1 MTISESPPPAPSPD
15 GHLRARYPAAV
26 GAALLGLGALLAL
39 LMDERMLPRM
49 PRTVGGILGVG
60 VVLVLRGAL
69 RVWSRQPLARRVWW
83 GVGAIVVVAVAT
95 FMTYSLGFYWKR
107 TVDMCSD
114 ALTADTL
121 EARAALLVEGQ
132 RHRRSVFSLL
142 PEVIGF
148 RAYTCDAAEQ
158 NLALL
163 RAGVCPTS
171 FAYLSTA
178 IPCLCG
184 EDRWSAERCATGRGS
199 CASAEGA
206 RPARIEC
213 LDALGR
219 VVASVGTASTARA
232 R

>member
-1 MTISESPPPAPSPD
+1 MNTTDSPPPVVRPD
-15 GHLRARYPAAV
+15 ARLRMRQPVLV
-26 GAALLGLGALLAL
+26 GAALLALGALLAL
-39 LMDERMLPRM
+39 LMDERILPRM
-49 PRTVGGILGVG
+49 PRTVGGVLGAG
-60 VVLVLRGAL
+60 VALVLWGAL
-69 RVWSRQPLARRVWW
+69 RAWSRQPAKRRLWW
-83 GVGAIVVVAVAT
+83 GLAAVVVVGGAT
-95 FMTYSLGFYWKR
+95 FATYSLGFYWKR
-107 TVDMCSD
+107 TVDLCSD

-121 EARAALLVEGQ
+121 EGRAARLVEGQ

-142 PEVIGF
+142 PELIGF

-184 EDRWSAERCATGRGS
+184 EDRWSAERCATRRGS
-199 CASAEGA
+199 CVPAEGT

-213 LDALGR
+213 LDGLGR
-219 VVASVGTASTARA
+219 VVPEGASPREH
-232 R
+232 